1 MSTQQALLVIDIQ
14 NDFCPGGAL
23 EVVDGDKIV
32 PLVNSLMTRFPL
44 IAATQDWH
52 PPDQISFASQ
62 HSGKKPFDTIQI
74 EDYEQTLWPDHCV
87 AGTRGAEFHNDLNTE
102 KFNLILRK
110 GTDSK
115 IDSYSAFMENDGRT
129 LTGLAGYLSA
139 LKVEEVFICGLA
151 TNFCVMFS
159 ALDAVDSGFKTNLI
173 ADSCRGIDTPPGAVV
188 ESIETM
194 KKKGVN
200 IIQSRDIL

>member
-1 MSTQQALLVIDIQ
+1 MSAKQTLLIIDIQ

-23 EVVDGDKIV
+23 EVEEGDKIV
-32 PLVNSLMTRFPL
+32 PLVNSLMARFPL

-62 HSGKKPFDTIQI
+62 HSGKNPFDTIQI
-74 EDYEQTLWPDHCV
+74 EDYEQILWPEHCV
-87 AGTRGAEFHNDLNTE
+87 AGTRGAEFHNDLDTD

-115 IDSYSAFMENDGRT
+115 IDSYSAFKENDGKT

-139 LKVEEVFICGLA
+139 LKIEEVFLCGLA
-151 TNFCVMFS
+151 TNVCVMFS
-159 ALDAVDSGFKTNLI
+159 ALDAVDSGFKTSI
-173 ADSCRGIDTPPGAVV
+173 ISDACRGIDTPAGAVDA
-188 ESIETM
+188 SIEQM
-194 KKKGVN
+194 KKKGVH
-200 IIQSRDIL
+200 IIKSQDIL